1 LKVIDRY
8 PLNDRPNCSLPEG
21 CRLFCFPKGYYMIK
35 DTPADRKKTRFHSFV
50 FTDEHGGR
58 TIGCCLTFYSPI
70 TAAQKET
77 FLSIVEKIDGIKDAN
92 LMKEENLLIPRCL
105 CLLSHWPFVSSFKRF
120 LCGIYSMALN
130 GSTIPI
136 ERYIC
141 NFLDEV
147 PSPPAGRVDI
157 TYYLGEKSISF
168 RCPPS
173 NQPNVWSGLPLF
185 PLFECL
191 SPENIL
197 ELFGLLLTERQ
208 ILFISSQFSLLTSCA
223 EAITSLIYPL
233 SWAHAYAPILPLQY
247 LGMLDAIV
255 PFVLGIHSSFLSLPE
270 CCISNETVCVY
281 LDENRIE
288 YGDLGESPSL
298 PERRCKKLLQY
309 IAEAAV
315 FDNRGKD
322 WETSRL
328 PFFDDGFSNGTD
340 HPNIV
345 HIGGKFDESAMRDAF
360 LKFFVAIFKDYRR
373 FLIFGNP
380 KDTSEQHHRFRFDEF
395 LNEQPADWEPFLRA
409 MQDTQTFQQFV
420 DERVL
425 STSRY
430 EDIVFFDESIDAK
443 MNRYTFKLRNID
455 TPFLLDNGTRHTK
468 TYVPPTANTTNLP
481 EVKKLYKYSTFPKL
495 DVSLFSEARK
505 LEVTFDTGNI
515 LQLNRLKRKGLI
527 PGQTPSTQ
535 PMSSIAATYSCYLV
549 TISYVICN
557 GLLAKGVVSRRGS
570 LRSTKEVLEEYKN
583 SPESLEKRR
592 SRSASTASS
601 ASYDTHTIQKAL
613 EKDMEDSDD
622 NNNDNTVFK
631 LDALKETLSSTNAE
645 MNTEAAV
652 LGLKIALEVLN
663 CLGRLDECPDD
674 LVYRSLADAC
684 AACGFSSEVVDLLV
698 HMNDEGLL
706 PDNMM
711 LNDVAR
717 AFAQDN
723 RNKSSSGSSHKR
735 FDPADVWTI
744 QDWKSM
750 QKGSGS
756 LYRRRQNPLS
766 SSKKE
771 TPSSS
776 GWESLLFGTDSS
788 VEVSPSKK
796 TPVRD
801 ATTSKLPFANLEWSN
816 FGSQKIFAASAKLNR
831 HMTVCEGM
839 LSSNFPDLSINL
851 SHQYGTVCPGAKC
864 TLKRP
869 LTISEIYQGFEPP
882 DANKYT
888 TRCFECGI
896 EFVPRFCVDC
906 SREDWQGSEG
916 PGTTLWC
923 ELLSPWTLRKEVF
936 HILFQDGVDSLI
948 SKSFRNSSTQHAVIF
963 WNIIIAFRICG
974 LPYSFLLSNRSL
986 VVAFPSKPSSGGTGS
1001 SSSSKECK
1009 ETSSALQSP
1018 DLSSK

>member
-1 LKVIDRY
+1 
-8 PLNDRPNCSLPEG
+8 
-21 CRLFCFPKGYYMIK
+21 M
-35 DTPADRKKTRFHSFV
+35 
-50 FTDEHGGR
+50 
-58 TIGCCLTFYSPI
+58 
-70 TAAQKET
+70 
-77 FLSIVEKIDGIKDAN
+77 KIRDV
-92 LMKEENLLIPRCL
+92 NLLVPHCI
-105 CLLSHWPFVSSFKRF
+105 CLLSHWPFVSSFKNF

-191 SPENIL
+191 SPENVL
-197 ELFGLLLTERQ
+197 DLFTLLLTERQ

-223 EAITSLIYPL
+223 EAVTSLIYPL
-233 SWAHAYAPILPLQY
+233 SWAHAYAPILPIQY

-270 CCISNETVCVY
+270 CSISNETVCVY

-288 YGDLGESPSL
+288 YGDLGEAPSL
-298 PERRCKKLLQY
+298 PERRSKKLLQSIQESTLY
-309 IAEAAV
+309 E
-315 FDNRGKD
+315 NRGKD
-322 WETSRL
+322 WETIRL
-328 PFFDDGFSNGTD
+328 PFFDEGFSNRTD
-340 HPNIV
+340 NPIM
-345 HIGGKFDESAMRDAF
+345 GKFDESAMRDAF

-380 KDTSEQHHRFRFDEF
+380 KDSNERYSRFRFEEF

-443 MNRYTFKLRNID
+443 MNRYTFKFRSID

-468 TYVPPTANTTNLP
+468 TYVPPTANTSNLA
-481 EVKKLYKYSTFPKL
+481 EVNGLYKYSTFPKL

-505 LEVTFDTGNI
+505 LGVTFDAGNT
-515 LQLNRLKRKGLI
+515 LQLNRLKRKGMI
-527 PGQTPSTQ
+527 AGQNPSTQ
-535 PMSSIAATYSCYLV
+535 PMSSIAATYSCYLI

-557 GLLAKGVVSRRGS
+557 GLVSKGKVSKRGS
-570 LRSTKEVLEEYKN
+570 LRSTREVLEEYKN
-583 SPESLEKRR
+583 SPDSVEKRR
-592 SRSASTASS
+592 SRSASTSSNTSYSSHEIFKILDDSEESNSSHNSEKLQDAS
-601 ASYDTHTIQKAL
+601 A
-613 EKDMEDSDD
+613 
-622 NNNDNTVFK
+622 
-631 LDALKETLSSTNAE
+631 LSSHEKT
-645 MNTEAAV
+645 TEAAV
-652 LGLKIALEVLN
+652 LGLKIALETLN

-674 LVYRSLADAC
+674 LVYRSLADTC

-698 HMNDEGLL
+698 HMSDEGLL

-717 AFAQDN
+717 AFATDN
-723 RNKSSSGSSHKR
+723 RQEHNSNGNGSKK

-744 QDWKSM
+744 QDWKSI
-750 QKGSGS
+750 QKGNGS
-756 LYRRRQNPLS
+756 LYRRKLNS
-766 SSKKE
+766 ANGSKKE

-776 GWESLLFGTDSS
+776 GWETLLFGPDTSL
-788 VEVSPSKK
+788 EISPSKK

-801 ATTSKLPFANLEWSN
+801 PSTPAKLSQGFFPNLEWSN
-816 FGSQKIFAASAKLNR
+816 LGSQKVFSASAKLKR
-831 HMTVCEGM
+831 HMLVCERM
-839 LSSNFPDLSINL
+839 LSSHFPDLSINL
-851 SHQYGTVCPGAKC
+851 CHQFGTVCPGPKC
-864 TLKRP
+864 NLKRP
-869 LTISEIYQGFEPP
+869 LTISEIYHGFEPP

-888 TRCFECGI
+888 TRCFDCGI

-906 SREDWQGSEG
+906 SSEDWQGSEG

-923 ELLSPWTLRKEVF
+923 ELLSPWTLRKEVLQ
-936 HILFQDGVDSLI
+936 ILSQDGAEFLI
-948 SKSFRNSSTQHAVIF
+948 SKSFRQSSTQHAAIF
-963 WNIIIAFRICG
+963 WNIIIAFRLCG

-986 VVAFPSKPSSGGTGS
+986 TVAFPSKSVASSNDPNDMPSPDI
-1001 SSSSKECK
+1001 SSK
-1009 ETSSALQSP
+1009 
-1018 DLSSK
+1018 